1 MPYVTRR
8 WIVLDSVAIGKRL
21 SAARKSAGLTQKQV
35 AAYLG
40 VQREAV
46 AYIETGSRPVTTS
59 SLGKLADLYGFK
71 MTYFLEENRVEEEP
85 VVMAAFRTR
94 NLSDADLETIA
105 GIKRIALNLDS
116 MYRLAKTNHE

>member
-1 MPYVTRR
+1 M
-8 WIVLDSVAIGKRL
+8 LDSVAIGKRL
-21 SAARKSAGLTQKQV
+21 AAARKSAGLTQKQV

-46 AYIETGSRPVTTS
+46 AYIETGSRPVNTS
-59 SLGKLADLYGFK
+59 TLGKLVDLYGFK

-85 VVMAAFRTR
+85 VVVAAFRTR
-94 NLSDADLETIA
+94 NLSDADLKTIV